1 MSTGWYRF
9 TGGAGN
15 MMLNYCPTNKGL
27 YCGAYY
33 KGWMNGNLPEQS
45 DRNVIRYVDGN

>member
-15 MMLNYCPTNKGL
+15 MMLNYCSTNNGL
-27 YCGAYY
+27 CGANY
-33 KGWMNGNLPEQS
+33 KGWMNGSLPEQS
-45 DRNVIRYVDGN
+45 DGNVIRYVDGN